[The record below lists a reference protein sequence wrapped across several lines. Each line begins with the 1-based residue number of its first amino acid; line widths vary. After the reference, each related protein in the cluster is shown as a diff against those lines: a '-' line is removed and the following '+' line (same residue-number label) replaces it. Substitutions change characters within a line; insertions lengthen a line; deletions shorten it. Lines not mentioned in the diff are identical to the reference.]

1 MTILGS
7 AALGAGGFSAAGVGE
22 VGIGAVGILAGGL
35 AWGLV
40 DARAFTVRSVRVP
53 VLPEGSAPIRVL
65 HVSDIHLMP
74 RQRAKLAWIS
84 ALGEL
89 KPDLVVNTGDNLAHP
104 GAVAPLLDALGPLLA
119 VPGAFVHGSN
129 DYYRA
134 VPKNPF
140 TYFRGPT
147 ALRPD
152 PAPLPWEEMTAAF
165 VAAGWRDLRN
175 ARATLGVGEARVH
188 LVGLDDP
195 HIERDRMP
203 SATGAAGDRAG
214 GERVR
219 LGLVH
224 APYARALA
232 ALRDDGAGLI
242 LAGHTHGGQVCVPG
256 LGALVT
262 NCDLDRRR
270 AKGLSGWPG
279 ARPDRPGGGGSVW
292 LNVSAGIGT
301 SPYAPVRFACRPE
314 ASLLTLVAMDA

>member
-7 AALGAGGFSAAGVGE
+7 AALGAAGVG
-22 VGIGAVGILAGGL
+22 VAGIVAGGL
-35 AWGLV
+35 AWGAV
-40 DARAFTVRSVRVP
+40 EARAFTVRHARVP
-53 VLPEGSAPIRVL
+53 VLSEGSAPMRVL

-74 RQRAKLAWIS
+74 NQRAKLRWLG
-84 ALGEL
+84 ALSEL
-89 KPDLVVNTGDNLAHP
+89 QPDLVLNTGDNLAHP
-104 GAVAPLLDALGPLLA
+104 DAMRPLLDALGPLMA

-129 DYYRA
+129 DYFRP

-152 PAPLPWEEMTAAF
+152 PAALPWEAMTEAF

-175 ARATLGVGEARVH
+175 ARATVEVAGARVD

-195 HIERDRMP
+195 HIDLDRMP
-203 SATGAAGDRAG
+203 AAVSGAGDARLS
-214 GERVR
+214 

-232 ALRDDGAGLI
+232 ALRGDGARLI
-242 LAGHTHGGQVCVPG
+242 VAGHTHGGQVCVPG
-256 LGALVT
+256 VGALVT

-279 ARPDRPGGGGSVW
+279 ARPDTPGGEGSVW

-301 SPYAPVRFACRPE
+301 SPYARVRFACRPE
-314 ASLLTLVAMDA
+314 VSLLTLVAAGT

>member
-1 MTILGS
+1 VTALGS
-7 AALGAGGFSAAGVGE
+7 AALGAAGIGVGA
-22 VGIGAVGILAGGL
+22 IAAGGL
-35 AWGLV
+35 TWGAV
-40 DARAFTVRSVRVP
+40 EARAFTVRQVRVP
-53 VLPEGSAPIRVL
+53 VLPQGSAPIRVL

-74 RQRAKLAWIS
+74 SQGAKARWIR

-104 GAVAPLLDALGPLLA
+104 GALPPLLDALGPLMA
-119 VPGAFVHGSN
+119 VPGAFVYGSN

-134 VPKNPF
+134 VPKNPL

-147 ALRPD
+147 SLRAD
-152 PAPLPWEEMTAAF
+152 PAALPWEEMTDAF
-165 VAAGWRDLRN
+165 VAAGWRDVRN
-175 ARATLGVGEARVH
+175 ARATVVVGAAGVD

-195 HIERDRMP
+195 HIGRDRMP
-203 SATGAAGDRAG
+203 APQPGGAGA
-214 GERVR
+214 RVR
-219 LGLVH
+219 VGVVH

-232 ALRDDGAGLI
+232 AFRDDGAGI
-242 LAGHTHGGQVCVPG
+242 VLAGHTHGGQVCVPG

-279 ARPDRPGGGGSVW
+279 ARPDAPGGQGSMW

-301 SPYAPVRFACRPE
+301 SPYARVRFACRPE
-314 ASLLTLVAMDA
+314 ASLLTLVAFGT